1 MCVLL
6 VPLYALIEDVT
17 MEKNELKETRK
28 QMFAQMEQRLQEMHS
43 NEEDRMFYYHSSEDR
58 IVLSHAMFWTM
69 TQLQFFKSK
78 MRKEKL
84 PTVTTFSPRDSLSK
98 LSSPLGLPKEL
109 FLLLR
114 QYEEEMLDAFLQ
126 DDDYFSEL
134 LHYCN
139 ILYEMLPTILGAS
152 HLRAEK
158 DARKL
163 ATISLVAA
171 GYAGD
176 MDEELCNELL
186 DDIDYHFNKVKC
198 RKIEM
203 MMPQLMKMVESEM
216 LSMGH

>member
-1 MCVLL
+1 MS
-6 VPLYALIEDVT
+6 
-17 MEKNELKETRK
+17 NGELRETRK
-28 QMFAQMEQRLQEMHS
+28 QFFSEMEQKLKES
-43 NEEDRMFYYHSSEDR
+43 WSSEEDSLFYYHSSEDR
-58 IVLSHAMFWTM
+58 IVLSHALFWVLT
-69 TQLQFFKSK
+69 LPQFFKGK
-78 MRKEKL
+78 MRKEN
-84 PTVTTFSPRDSLSK
+84 F
-98 LSSPLGLPKEL
+98 

-126 DDDYFSEL
+126 DDDYFPEL

-139 ILYEMLPTILGAS
+139 ILYELLPTILGAS

-163 ATISLVAA
+163 AAIALVAA

-176 MDEELCNELL
+176 MDEELANELL

-198 RKIEM
+198 RKIEQ

-216 LSMGH
+216 EGMRR

>member
-1 MCVLL
+1 M
-6 VPLYALIEDVT
+6 D
-17 MEKNELKETRK
+17 KNELKEIRK
-28 QMFAQMEQRLQEMHS
+28 QKFAQMEQQLKEIHPK
-43 NEEDRMFYYHSSEDR
+43 EEDSIFYYHSSEER
-58 IVLSHAMFWTM
+58 IVLSHALFWTM
-69 TQLQFFKSK
+69 TLPQFFKGK

-98 LSSPLGLPKEL
+98 LSSPLGLPKEF

-126 DDDYFSEL
+126 DDDYFTEL

-139 ILYEMLPTILGAS
+139 IQYEMLPIILGAS
-152 HLRAEK
+152 HLRTNK

-163 ATISLVAA
+163 AAIALVAA

-198 RKIEM
+198 RKIEGL
-203 MMPQLMKMVESEM
+203 MPRLMKMVEREM
-216 LSMGH
+216 EEMR

>member
-1 MCVLL
+1 MVKTNTELR
-6 VPLYALIEDVT
+6 
-17 MEKNELKETRK
+17 EKRK
-28 QMFAQMEQRLQEMHS
+28 LWFAQMEQKLHES
-43 NEEDRMFYYHSSEDR
+43 WSSKEDSLFYYHRTEDR

-78 MRKEKL
+78 MRKEK
-84 PTVTTFSPRDSLSK
+84 F
-98 LSSPLGLPKEL
+98 

-134 LHYCN
+134 LHYSN

-152 HLRAEK
+152 HLKTNK

-163 ATISLVAA
+163 STISMVAA

-176 MDEELCNELL
+176 MDEELSNELL

-198 RKIEM
+198 RKIEG
-203 MMPQLMKMVESEM
+203 MMPELMKMVESEM
-216 LSMGH
+216 EGMRR